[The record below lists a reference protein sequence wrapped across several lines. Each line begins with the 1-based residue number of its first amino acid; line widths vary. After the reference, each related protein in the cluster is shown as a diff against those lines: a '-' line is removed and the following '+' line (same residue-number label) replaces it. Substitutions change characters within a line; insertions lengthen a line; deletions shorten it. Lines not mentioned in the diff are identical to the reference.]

1 MQRRLSKHVE
11 VNICEFGKRW
21 CVPET
26 YSFLKSEVW
35 DQGPFPTPPSDLSVT
50 VVNGT
55 GQAIP
60 LPSAM
65 ATLCSA
71 IVVFLLQ
78 SGQQRAGPSAFAT
91 STPRT
96 PTTCRTKRSL
106 GTTSPPTCATGGS
119 LTGGGRVATL
129 QTCQPFGSDGGR
141 VREATP
147 SRGPKQVL
155 DSCAQAQPG
164 VCTSRPE
171 TWGACRVELGS
182 MHVVP
187 PDRADPQ
194 DGDLQDGGME
204 LRDDLP
210 QAGLCDPDGQEGRE
224 VGEEEGAFPTDS
236 FHTDE
241 LDATTST
248 PEDGQRAPN
257 GRASGDG
264 NWESEWTEVIGEFYK
279 NGGYN
284 PEVTHQ
290 RPPQPGARSA

>member
-1 MQRRLSKHVE
+1 
-11 VNICEFGKRW
+11 
-21 CVPET
+21 
-26 YSFLKSEVW
+26 
-35 DQGPFPTPPSDLSVT
+35 
-50 VVNGT
+50 
-55 GQAIP
+55 
-60 LPSAM
+60 
-65 ATLCSA
+65 
-71 IVVFLLQ
+71 
-78 SGQQRAGPSAFAT
+78 
-91 STPRT
+91 
-96 PTTCRTKRSL
+96 
-106 GTTSPPTCATGGS
+106 
-119 LTGGGRVATL
+119 
-129 QTCQPFGSDGGR
+129 
-141 VREATP
+141 
-147 SRGPKQVL
+147 
-155 DSCAQAQPG
+155 
-164 VCTSRPE
+164 
-171 TWGACRVELGS
+171 

-224 VGEEEGAFPTDS
+224 AGEEEGAFPTDS

-241 LDATTST
+241 LDGATTST